1 MKALRWVCI
10 VAVVVTALTVL
21 GACSDPESSRGGG
34 GAHNQPH
41 KATEGQS
48 KLPGDKAE
56 GEAARQES
64 TTGQPGVNV
73 EGDVRD
79 YYRAAAAGD
88 YDYTYEHLTHLD
100 QMAFTRSEWAQAN
113 TTLQSE
119 QGTYEITAV
128 RKVSD
133 GEYDV
138 ELLVSGTPRTTRFVY
153 AKEDGAYKH
162 ELTGEEIV
170 MFTDALSSATASAS
184 ASASASSET
193 TDGVSGGTT
202 VTVVDVVDGDTFDI
216 DQSLQGM
223 DRVRLIGIDTPEVYG
238 GEEPC
243 GQEASVFTT
252 QRLEGQQVRLEIGED
267 PEDPYGRLLAYTF
280 VEDEFFNETIVS
292 EGLAEAVSYPPNT
305 KYDSVLEAA
314 EATAK
319 TPVCGGGSDASASA
333 SASSSASASASA
345 SPSGDANSKLNN
357 GVDDVNCSD
366 LPGPVQVGSNDE
378 DNLDEDNDGTGC
390 E

>member
-1 MKALRWVCI
+1 MKVLRWVCI
-10 VAVVVTALTVL
+10 VSVVLTALTGV
-21 GACSDPESSRGGG
+21 GACSDTESSRGGRI
-34 GAHNQPH
+34 HNQPH

-48 KLPGDKAE
+48 KPSGDKPE

-64 TTGQPGVNV
+64 KTGQPGVDV

-88 YDYTYEHLTHLD
+88 YAYTYEHLTDLD
-100 QMAFTRSEWAQAN
+100 QRAFTRSEWVQAN
-113 TTLQSE
+113 TNLQSE
-119 QGTYEITAV
+119 KGTYEITAI

-138 ELLVSGTPRTTRFVY
+138 DLLVSGTPRTTRFDY
-153 AKEDGAYKH
+153 ATEAGSYKH

-170 MFTDALSSATASAS
+170 MFTDALSSASASTS

-216 DQSLQGM
+216 DQSVQGM

-238 GEEPC
+238 DEEPC
-243 GQEASVFTT
+243 GQEASDFTT
-252 QRLEGQQVRLEIGED
+252 QRLKGQQVRLEIGED
-267 PEDPYGRLLAYTF
+267 PEDPYGRLLAYAF

-314 EATAK
+314 EASAK
-319 TPVCGGGSDASASA
+319 TPVCGGGSDASASV
-333 SASSSASASASA
+333 SASSSASTSASA